1 MLSQDSYHIYMC
13 TGLTPPGLE
22 SNSKKI
28 SRIFNN
34 ILRLVTILLH
44 VVVMAKIKLFKV
56 GYVRLGYVRLC

>member
-34 ILRLVTILLH
+34 VLRLVTILLH

-56 GYVRLGYVRLC
+56 G